1 MMMSYK
7 LKSVYQV
14 KSLFTYMQLPKH
26 MEYHLLPS
34 LETFTLIFE
43 QTSST
48 SSLNLLTDSFT
59 SSNDKCGGL
68 KSFVSFEVG
77 IRCKLYV
84 PIPRER
90 KWRVSSGNHDPF
102 TGPYVLI
109 TSNTWCQNHFPVRGA
124 WCQTSVYCLQ

>member
-1 MMMSYK
+1 MMISITQICLPGK
-7 LKSVYQV
+7 KSVYLHATSKTHV
-14 KSLFTYMQLPKH
+14 MSS
-26 MEYHLLPS
+26 LLPS
-34 LETFTLIFE
+34 LETFSLIFE

-48 SSLNLLTDSFT
+48 SSLNSLTDFFM

-109 TSNTWCQNHFPVRGA
+109 TSNTWCQNHFPVRGT